1 MLINNIKNIYIT
13 RLINISFIIMLILEF
28 TTFYY
33 IIEHFNDQEKLFV
46 TYKIGSINMRD
57 LMFLNDI
64 PQKEEIIKSAK
75 TLYTIKRGRRVIKYL
90 KYKNSYYIYFYNFR
104 FSKLFKDKEPIIYSK
119 TKIYLIFTVIT
130 ALIVILWYIIIKKIS
145 PIKILQ
151 QNMIYLS
158 NEDFNK
164 IVSIDSKDE
173 IGLLSKE
180 IQKSAKKLK
189 DIKSSREI
197 FIRNIMHELKTPIT
211 RGKLALELEPVNRD
225 ILRDVFYRTQS
236 LIKEFSSVENFI
248 SFKNLNFKEYS
259 IVDIVD
265 NSIDICMCEI
275 KNISLNISHFKIKAD
290 FYYLSI
296 AFKNLIDNGIK
307 YSTDNKI
314 DIVTKNNSIYFINS
328 GYGLPYSFGVYKEP
342 FFDNQN
348 QKFSIGLYIAN
359 SIIKHHNFTLKYRYL
374 NKKVYFIVTFP
385 EYSKA

>member
-13 RLINISFIIMLILEF
+13 KLINISFIIMLILEF

-33 IIEHFNDQEKLFV
+33 IIKHFNDQEKLFV
-46 TYKIGSINMRD
+46 TYKTDSINMRD

-119 TKIYLIFTVIT
+119 TKIYLIFTAIT

-275 KNISLNISHFKIKAD
+275 KNINLNISHFKIKAD

-359 SIIKHHNFTLKYRYL
+359 SIIKHHNFTVKYRYL